1 MKTFTLLLAGFVLSV
16 SAVKA
21 QEQDYSFKENYP
33 VSSPA
38 RLTISSHDG
47 NIDVAPA
54 KGDGIEV
61 FYIVKKYNRILKIS
75 REEVEKEVALEIIKD
90 QNSLVINA
98 RYKTINQGF
107 NFKDRMSVSFKIY
120 VPKETS
126 CDLTSA
132 DGNISLEG
140 VTSTQRCKTSDGNV
154 DIADV
159 TGDVTGKTS
168 DGNIKVN
175 RINGSVKVSTSDGNI
190 HLNDIQGDVQ
200 SATSD
205 GNIDLFK
212 IAGNTSARTSDGH
225 ISFKELSG
233 SFNANTSDGSVR
245 GNIVA
250 LKKQLSIN
258 TGDGNIDV
266 TIPSNLGLDLDIK
279 GESIHVPLTNF
290 SGKSEDK
297 VIQGKTNGG
306 GIAVMLS
313 TSDGN
318 VTLKYL

>member
-1 MKTFTLLLAGFVLSV
+1 MKTLTLLLAGFVLSI
-16 SAVKA
+16 SAVRA
-21 QEQDYSFKENYP
+21 QDQDHSFKESYA
-33 VSSPA
+33 VASPA

-47 NIDVAPA
+47 NIHVMQA
-54 KGDGIEV
+54 KGSGIEV
-61 FYIVKKYNRILKIS
+61 FYIVRKDNRILKIS
-75 REEVEKEVALEIIKD
+75 REELEKEVTLEVIKD

-98 RYKTINQGF
+98 RYKNIKPSF
-107 NFKDRMSVSFKIY
+107 NSKDRMSVSFNIY

-126 CDLTSA
+126 CDLVSS

-140 VTSTQRCKTSDGNV
+140 LISTQRCKTSDGNI
-154 DIADV
+154 DITDV
-159 TGDVTGKTS
+159 TGDVTGNTS
-168 DGNIKVN
+168 DGNVEVN
-175 RINGSVKVSTSDGNI
+175 GINGSVKVGTSDGNI
-190 HLNDIQGDVQ
+190 RLDNIQGDVQ
-200 SATSD
+200 CVTSD
-205 GNIDLFK
+205 GNINLFK

-233 SFNANTSDGSVR
+233 SFNASTSDGSVR
-245 GNIVA
+245 GNIIA
-250 LKKQLSIN
+250 LKTQLSIK

-290 SGKSEDK
+290 SGRSDDK

-318 VTLKYL
+318 VTLNYL